1 MSDTLDGLVSEAQR
15 AASPHCRIRGSQQRF
30 DTWEWCVP
38 PVTGL
43 YCDFYDHSSVLAA
56 PLQVANVEEEQV
68 RSAKKQMQRGGR
80 GDSVGPE
87 GGAGGEAEERR
98 DSQGKTSPKKQQ
110 WAMVLPGKMDLV
122 GAGGGGGAGIN

>member
-1 MSDTLDGLVSEAQR
+1 M
-15 AASPHCRIRGSQQRF
+15 
-30 DTWEWCVP
+30 P

-43 YCDFYDHSSVLAA
+43 YCDSYDHSSVLAA

-110 WAMVLPGKMDLV
+110 WALGLPGTMDLG
-122 GAGGGGGAGIN
+122 GAGGLGHGDGGLVAGDGVGTGESAGVGVAEASQPSAKV